1 MEGGPDHAN
10 RVRAILGLVHGV
22 CRPAV
27 QRATDL
33 AVTDFDKAGLIPKKP
48 KVRLKAVIDDGDL
61 LDLIQEVEGL
71 NRGWANILRLL
82 TQLTLRNDLKAH

>member
-1 MEGGPDHAN
+1 M
-10 RVRAILGLVHGV
+10 
-22 CRPAV
+22 
-27 QRATDL
+27 